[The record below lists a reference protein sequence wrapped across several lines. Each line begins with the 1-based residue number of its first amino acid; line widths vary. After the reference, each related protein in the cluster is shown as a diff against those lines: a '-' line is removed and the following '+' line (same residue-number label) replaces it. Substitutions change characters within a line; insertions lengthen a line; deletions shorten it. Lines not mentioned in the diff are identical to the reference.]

1 MQDSAVVAAVVAGD
15 VDGFAAAY
23 DQYAAS
29 LYGYCHGVLPGLEA
43 AEAVL
48 DTFLIATAK
57 LGGLRDPDRLGPWLH
72 AVARN
77 ECLRRMG
84 PGQEIPPEIPAAI
97 RAAADHGGEPPEV
110 PLPPDLRSQ
119 VLTACADNSPSGRAH
134 RMSVAHRAGVF
145 GPAGFPRA
153 IGPNGPRWWRRLRQR
168 VRRYPG
174 VALAVAAV
182 ATLAATA
189 GISVVMTAGGSHRP
203 QASGPDLG
211 GGVPASASSTP
222 SGATGRVPSP
232 ARTAPAS
239 ALPTSPAALAGAT
252 SAVPPAGRGTPGP
265 TTSPSGTSPSPSPS
279 SSPAQGYLLVAPA
292 RLVLTSLS
300 GKPTS
305 GFIRLTALN
314 GPVAHYTV
322 RVAADPG
329 RVRVAPAGG
338 SLPVNG
344 SVEVAVTVTSKVA
357 LTTHVVVEPGNL
369 TVTVIYKPK
378 PQPTPTP
385 SPPPKA

>member
-1 MQDSAVVAAVVAGD
+1 MVAAVVAGD
-15 VDGFAAAY
+15 ADGFGAAY
-23 DQYAAS
+23 DRYGTS
-29 LYGYCHGVLPGLEA
+29 LYGYCHRVLPGPEA

-57 LGGLRDPDRLGPWLH
+57 LAGLRDPDRLGPWLH

-77 ECLRRMG
+77 ECLRRLG
-84 PGQEIPPEIPAAI
+84 PGGEIPAA
-97 RAAADHGGEPPEV
+97 ADLGDEPPET
-110 PLPPDLRSQ
+110 PPADLRGQ
-119 VLTACADNSPSGRAH
+119 VLTVCADNTPTGRAH

-145 GPAGFPRA
+145 GPAGFPKT
-153 IGPNGPRWWRRLRQR
+153 IGPNGPRWRRALRQR

-174 VALAVAAV
+174 VALAVAVV

-189 GISVVMTAGGSHRP
+189 GITVVMAAGGSHRP
-203 QASGPDLG
+203 QASGPGLG

-222 SGATGRVPSP
+222 SGGTGRMPSP

-252 SAVPPAGRGTPGP
+252 SAGPAPGRSTPGRSTPGP
-265 TTSPSGTSPSPSPS
+265 TASPSGTSPSPSPSPSVS

-292 RLVLTSLS
+292 RLVLTSKS
-300 GKPTS
+300 GTPAS

-314 GPVAHYTV
+314 GPVPHYTV

-329 RVRVAPAGG
+329 RVKVAPAGG
-338 SLPVNG
+338 SVPVNG
-344 SVEVAVTVTSKVA
+344 TVAVTVTVTSKVA

-369 TVTVIYKPK
+369 TVTVVYTPK
-378 PQPTPTP
+378 PQPAPKP
-385 SPPPKA
+385 SPKPSPSPKA

>member
-15 VDGFAAAY
+15 ADGFAAAY

-29 LYGYCHGVLPGLEA
+29 LYGSCHGALPGSEA

-57 LGGLRDPDRLGPWLH
+57 LDGLRDPDRLGPWLH

-77 ECLRRMG
+77 ECLRRLG
-84 PGQEIPPEIPAAI
+84 PGGEIPAA
-97 RAAADHGGEPPEV
+97 ADPGDEPLET
-110 PLPPDLRSQ
+110 PPADLRGR
-119 VLTACADNSPSGRAH
+119 VLTACADNTPAGRAH

-153 IGPNGPRWWRRLRQR
+153 IGPNGPRWWRILRRR

-174 VALAVAAV
+174 VALVVAAV

-189 GISVVMTAGGSHRP
+189 GITVVVTAGGSHRP
-203 QASGPDLG
+203 QASGPGLG

-222 SGATGRVPSP
+222 SGATSRAPSP

-252 SAVPPAGRGTPGP
+252 SAGPSAGRGAPGP
-265 TTSPSGTSPSPSPS
+265 TASPSGTSPSPSPSAS

-292 RLVLTSLS
+292 RLVLTSKS
-300 GKPTS
+300 GTPAS

-329 RVRVAPAGG
+329 RVKVAPAGG

-344 SVEVAVTVTSKVA
+344 TVEVTVTVTSKVA
-357 LTTHVVVEPGNL
+357 LTTHLVVEPGNL
-369 TVTVIYKPK
+369 TVTVVYKPK
-378 PQPTPTP
+378 PQPAPKPSPKP

>member
-15 VDGFAAAY
+15 ADGFVAAY

-29 LYGYCHGVLPGLEA
+29 LYGYCHRVLPGPEA

-48 DTFLIATAK
+48 DTFLIAAAK
-57 LGGLRDPDRLGPWLH
+57 LDGLRDPDRLGPWLH

-77 ECLRRMG
+77 ECLRRLG
-84 PGQEIPPEIPAAI
+84 PGGEIPAA
-97 RAAADHGGEPPEV
+97 ADAGDEPLET
-110 PLPPDLRSQ
+110 PPADLRGR
-119 VLTACADNSPSGRAH
+119 VLTMCADNTPAGRAH

-145 GPAGFPRA
+145 GAAGFPKA
-153 IGPNGPRWWRRLRQR
+153 IGPNGPRWWRTLRQR

-174 VALAVAAV
+174 VALAVAGV

-189 GISVVMTAGGSHRP
+189 GITVVMTAGGSHRP
-203 QASGPDLG
+203 QASGPGLG

-222 SGATGRVPSP
+222 SGASSRVPSP
-232 ARTAPAS
+232 ARTTPAS

-252 SAVPPAGRGTPGP
+252 SAGPPAGRGTPGP
-265 TTSPSGTSPSPSPS
+265 TASPSGTSPSPSPS
-279 SSPAQGYLLVAPA
+279 ASSSPARGYLLVAPA
-292 RLVLTSLS
+292 RLVLTSKS
-300 GKPTS
+300 GTPAS
-305 GFIRLTALN
+305 GNIRLTALN
-314 GPVAHYTV
+314 GPILHYTV

-329 RVRVAPAGG
+329 RVKVAPAGG

-344 SVEVAVTVTSKVA
+344 TVEVTVTVTSKVA
-357 LTTHVVVEPGNL
+357 LTTHVVVGPGNL
-369 TVTVIYKPK
+369 TVTVVYKPK
-378 PQPTPTP
+378 PAPTP